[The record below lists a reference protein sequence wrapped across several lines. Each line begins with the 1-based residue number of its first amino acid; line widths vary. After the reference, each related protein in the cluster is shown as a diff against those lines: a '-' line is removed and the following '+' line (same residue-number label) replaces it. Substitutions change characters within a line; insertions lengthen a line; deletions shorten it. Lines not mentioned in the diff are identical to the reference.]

1 MAKIEFEEWERQPFE
16 SMRAYSYFCL
26 YRDAEPLERSVK
38 KVAQKV
44 ARSVRMMWDLSSKWD
59 WLRRA
64 EAYDLHMQRL
74 KLAAQEKARLEMAER
89 QAKEGTTLQNI
100 AMGGLKNL
108 LDEKGQV
115 RKDVEMTPSVIAR
128 LLEVGVKIERL
139 ARGEPTENVTADHSG
154 EVKVVRLPAPVED
167 DDEWAKRSQGEYERR
182 RNQRSDGLGATA
194 GASDLAH

>member
-1 MAKIEFEEWERQPFE
+1 MIEIEDWERQPFE

-26 YRDAEPLERSVK
+26 YRDMESLERSVK
-38 KVAQKV
+38 KVAEKV
-44 ARSVRMMWDLSSKWD
+44 GRSVRMMWDLSSKWD
-59 WLRRA
+59 WLKRA

-74 KLAAQEKARLEMAER
+74 KLAAQEKARIEMAER
-89 QAKEGTTLQNI
+89 QAREGTTLQNI
-100 AMGGLKNL
+100 AMGGVKNL

-139 ARGEPTENVTADHSG
+139 ARGESTDNVAADHSG
-154 EVKVVRLPAPVED
+154 EVKVVRLPVPVED
-167 DDEWAKRSQGEYERR
+167 DDEWAKRTQEEYERR
-182 RNQRSDGLGATA
+182 RNQRSDDLGATA